1 MKDLFSAFV
10 MRKASEPGPE
20 LARLAACAQ
29 AVDSWFHAAHLATSG
44 VGFAGDHGLTYEAV
58 YDRAGGVFDSLMERA
73 IGLSGESSL
82 ASPWDV
88 LERARYCVESWPMAT
103 GPAESIAA
111 GAVTVCD
118 AFISRVKDAT
128 EALRDAGTLTQGTDN
143 LLAQAADDFEGFA
156 YKLRQRARAP
166 IQKGADV
173 DALIARVM
181 GDSGVDKGAAIAI
194 LKSKGVV
201 KQDGEHLVMAK
212 RKVKRKPKPVKEMLV

>member
-58 YDRAGGVFDSLMERA
+58 YERAGGVFDALMERA
-73 IGLSGESSL
+73 IGLSGEPSL

-88 LERARYCVESWPMAT
+88 LERARYFVEGWPMAT
-103 GPAESIAA
+103 GPADDTAA
-111 GAVTVCD
+111 NAVVVCR
-118 AFISRVKDAT
+118 AFLDRVKETTD
-128 EALRDAGTLTQGTDN
+128 ALRSAGTLTQGTDN
-143 LLAQAADDFEGFA
+143 LLAQVADDFEGFA
-156 YKLRQRARAP
+156 YKLGQRSRV
-166 IQKGADV
+166 QKGADV

-181 GDSGVDKGAAIAI
+181 DGSGVDKGGAIAI
-194 LKSKGVV
+194 LKSRGVV

-212 RKVKRKPKPVKEMLV
+212 RKAKRKPKPVKEMWV